1 MNIENGHSKNYK
13 MKHTNLNGH
22 NFYMEMADLQTRH
35 NSSTHSNEKS
45 HDYKHTNVLHISEE
59 NNSMSNQQIGIWHE
73 SLPNQCK
80 KNELQFENY
89 CNDYI
94 KYITKKKITRAFFLI
109 QDPSFCPYVQQN
121 WVVTYWLDKLP
132 SNCEAGFVLDTEP
145 DSPWDGS
152 PNPWTSIGGTND
164 MIELAFQEVVRLNS
178 HAIYKKVTCIGF
190 DTENLYLGG
199 VKDTGYST
207 KDGSSWI
214 TTMFQTYLSDIP
226 VDWGWASGRIG
237 GDSKFDIGGTR
248 YPEIYWV
255 GETSKACD
263 ITGGDACSYDQNGT
277 DYCTSLNDVNKL
289 LDGAIGNALK
299 SFSESNQN
307 QQGWAM
313 FSVEKWTKGS
323 ECVASYNTDLVDAPD
338 MIPMVKYTI
347 VSTGTTNFISC
358 GAISNVPG
366 TEFTATKSIDG
377 TGQVTKSA
385 ICGLLDAFGIWDELS
400 FDNFLSTVQKNYSNI
415 PKVMIYEWNFI
426 PQGWI

>member
-1 MNIENGHSKNYK
+1 METETQQNTVLVSGLQNLTTPLHNLLTMHTSSSTLNEYE
-13 MKHTNLNGH
+13 HTNFLH
-22 NFYMEMADLQTRH
+22 PH
-35 NSSTHSNEKS
+35 ST
-45 HDYKHTNVLHISEE
+45 V
-59 NNSMSNQQIGIWHE
+59 SNQKIGIWHE
-73 SLPNQCK
+73 SIPNQCK
-80 KNELQFENY
+80 KTELQFKNY

-94 KYITKKKITRAFFLI
+94 NYIAKKKITRAFFLI
-109 QDPSFCPYVQQN
+109 QDPFFCPYVKQN

-145 DSPWDGS
+145 DSPWNGS
-152 PNPWTSIGGTND
+152 PNPWTAIGGTND
-164 MIELAFQEVVRLNS
+164 MMELAFQEVVRLNS
-178 HAIYKKVTCIGF
+178 LAISKKVTCIGF

-214 TTMFQTYLSDIP
+214 TKMFQTYLPGVP

-237 GDSKFDIGGTR
+237 GDSTLDIGGAR

-255 GETSKACD
+255 GETSPACN
-263 ITGGDACSYDQNGT
+263 IAGGGDACSSAQNGT

-289 LDGAIGNALK
+289 LSGPIGNALK

-313 FSVEKWTKGS
+313 FSVEKWTKGTG

-338 MIPMVKYTI
+338 MIPKVKYTI
-347 VSTGTTNFISC
+347 VSSGTTNFILC
-358 GAISNVPG
+358 GASSNIPG
-366 TEFTATKSIDG
+366 TEFTATAPSAG

-385 ICGLLDAFGIWDELS
+385 ICGLLDAFGIWDES
-400 FDNFLSTVQKNYSNI
+400 TFDTFLATVQTNYSNV